1 MPSEE
6 SKLQNILNN
15 IIVNIA
21 ILMIIGYVLPRF
33 SLFRRTVFE
42 HKKKWSDVLVLSA
55 IFGGI
60 GILSTYTGIRING
73 AIVNTRVIGVIAGGF
88 LGGPWVGLL
97 SGLIAGLHRWVIDIN
112 GFTAF
117 SCAVSTII
125 EGIIGG
131 LMYRIIRS
139 SKKKYYWIFIATF
152 IAEVIQML
160 VILIIAQPFAD
171 AVALVK
177 VISIPM
183 VFLNSF
189 GVVIFIS
196 GIFNVKETL
205 DRTNARHLKLAF
217 DIADLCLPFM
227 RKGLHDDESMNSV
240 CAIILAN
247 IDGTC
252 VMITD
257 NRAVVA
263 YAGLDVASD
272 PSFARCFDLVYKRV
286 HERKVSV
293 ILNEDEVSH
302 FNLEHFA
309 KRMMFSPILRSDE
322 VIGTIIISDNRYKD
336 NAGPDLGFIN
346 GLSRLFSSQLA
357 LAEMDNQGKLLQKAE
372 LRALQSQINP
382 HFLFNALNTIS
393 AYTRENPDRA
403 RQLLLSLS
411 SYFRNT
417 LSTHKEWVDIQD
429 EIEHVLSYV
438 EIEKARFEE
447 RLTVS
452 IRCAPTIRFL
462 VPNFVIQPL
471 IENAIK
477 HGMTQNNLLVEVT
490 IEETRTG
497 LTIVVKDDGSGIPQE
512 KIDIFYQGKAD
523 KGKIGMANIHQ
534 RLKSIY
540 PNNPGLVIHSKYGHG
555 TSIQMFLPKGG
566 VTL

>member
-1 MPSEE
+1 M
-6 SKLQNILNN
+6 QNILNN

-33 SLFRRTVFE
+33 SLFRKTVFE
-42 HKKKWSDVLVLSA
+42 HKKKWSDILILSM

-73 AIVNTRVIGVIAGGF
+73 AIANTRVIGVIAGGF

-97 SGLIAGLHRWVIDIN
+97 SGLIAGLHRWSIDIN

-117 SCAVSTII
+117 SCAISTVL

-131 LMYRIIRS
+131 LMYKVIRS
-139 SKKKYYWIFIATF
+139 SKKKYYWIFLATF
-152 IAEVIQML
+152 VAEVIQML
-160 VILIIAQPFAD
+160 VILILAHPFSD

-183 VFLNSF
+183 VFLNSI
-189 GVVIFIS
+189 GVVIFVN
-196 GIFNVKETL
+196 GIFNVKDTL
-205 DRTNARHLKLAF
+205 DRQNASHLKLAF
-217 DIADLCLPFM
+217 DIADLCLPFL
-227 RKGLHDDESMNSV
+227 RRGLQDQESMSAA
-240 CAIILAN
+240 CSIIFKN
-247 IDGTC
+247 IDSTC

-257 NRAVVA
+257 NQSAIA
-263 YAGLDVASD
+263 YAGLDVSAS
-272 PSFARCFDLVYKRV
+272 PAFARCFDLVYKRV
-286 HERKVSV
+286 YQQKASI
-293 ILNEDEVSH
+293 ILNEGEVTH
-302 FNLEHFA
+302 FALENYA
-309 KRMMFSPILRSDE
+309 KRMMFSPILRNEE
-322 VIGTIIISDNRYKD
+322 VVGLIIFCDNRFKD
-336 NAGPDLGFIN
+336 NIGPDLGFIN

-417 LSTHKEWVDIQD
+417 LSTHKEWVDIQE

-447 RLTVS
+447 RLVVN
-452 IRCAPTIRFL
+452 IRCLPSVHCR

-477 HGMTQNNLLVEVT
+477 HGMTQSILQVDVT
-490 IEETRTG
+490 IEERRNG
-497 LTIVVKDDGSGIPQE
+497 LNIVIQDNGCGIPQA

-540 PNNPGLVIHSKYGHG
+540 PNNIGLVIHSKLNHG
-555 TSIQMFLPKGG
+555 TTIQMFLPKGG
-566 VTL
+566 MAV

>member
-1 MPSEE
+1 M
-6 SKLQNILNN
+6 QNILNN

-33 SLFRRTVFE
+33 SLFRKTVFE
-42 HKKKWSDVLVLSA
+42 HKKKWSDILILSM

-73 AIVNTRVIGVIAGGF
+73 AIANTRVIGVIAGGF

-97 SGLIAGLHRWVIDIN
+97 SGLIAGLHRWSIDIN

-117 SCAVSTII
+117 SCAISTVL

-131 LMYRIIRS
+131 LMYKVIRS
-139 SKKKYYWIFIATF
+139 SKKKYYWIFLATF
-152 IAEVIQML
+152 VAEVIQML
-160 VILIIAQPFAD
+160 VILILAHPFSD

-183 VFLNSF
+183 VFLNSI
-189 GVVIFIS
+189 GVVIFVN
-196 GIFNVKETL
+196 GIFNVKDTL
-205 DRTNARHLKLAF
+205 DRQNASHLKLAF
-217 DIADLCLPFM
+217 DIADLCLPFL
-227 RKGLHDDESMNSV
+227 RRGLQDQESMSAA
-240 CAIILAN
+240 CSIIFKN
-247 IDGTC
+247 IDSTC

-257 NRAVVA
+257 NQSAIA
-263 YAGLDVASD
+263 YAGLDVSAS
-272 PSFARCFDLVYKRV
+272 PAFARCFDLVYKRV
-286 HERKVSV
+286 YQQKASI
-293 ILNEDEVSH
+293 ILNEGEVTH
-302 FNLEHFA
+302 FALENYA
-309 KRMMFSPILRSDE
+309 KRMMFSPILRNEE
-322 VIGTIIISDNRYKD
+322 VVGLIIFCDNRFKD
-336 NAGPDLGFIN
+336 NIGPDLGFIN

-393 AYTRENPDRA
+393 AYTRESPDRA

-417 LSTHKEWVDIQD
+417 LSTHNEWVDIQE

-447 RLTVS
+447 RLVVN
-452 IRCAPTIRFL
+452 IRCLPSVHCR

-477 HGMTQNNLLVEVT
+477 HGMTQSILQVDVT
-490 IEETRTG
+490 IEERRNG
-497 LTIVVKDDGSGIPQE
+497 LNIVIQDNGCGIPQA

-540 PNNPGLVIHSKYGHG
+540 PNNIGLVIHSKLNHG
-555 TSIQMFLPKGG
+555 TTIQMFLPKGG
-566 VTL
+566 MAV

>member
-1 MPSEE
+1 M
-6 SKLQNILNN
+6 QNILNN

-21 ILMIIGYVLPRF
+21 ILMIIGYILPRF
-33 SLFRRTVFE
+33 SLFRKTVFE
-42 HKKKWSDVLVLSA
+42 HKKKRTDALILSI

-131 LMYRIIRS
+131 LMYKIIRS
-139 SKKKYYWIFIATF
+139 SKKKYYWIFSATF

-160 VILIIAQPFAD
+160 IILLIARPFSD

-183 VFLNSF
+183 VFLNSI

-227 RKGLHDDESMNSV
+227 RKGLHDDESMNSA
-240 CAIILAN
+240 CAIILNN
-247 IDGTC
+247 IDSTC

-257 NRAVVA
+257 NQVVIA
-263 YAGLDVASD
+263 YAGLDVAKN

-286 HERKVSV
+286 HERKISV
-293 ILNEDEVSH
+293 ILNEAEVTH
-302 FNLEHFA
+302 FDLELAA
-309 KRMMFSPILRSDE
+309 KRMMFSPILRNEE
-322 VIGTIIISDNRYKD
+322 VIGMIIICDNRYKD
-336 NAGPDLGFIN
+336 NVGPDLGFIN

-357 LAEMDNQGKLLQKAE
+357 VAEMDNQGKLLQKAE

-417 LSTHKEWVDIQD
+417 LSTHNEWVDIQD

-447 RLTVS
+447 RLNVS
-452 IRCAPTIRFL
+452 IHCAPSIRFS

-490 IEETRTG
+490 IEETRNG
-497 LTIVVKDDGSGIPQE
+497 LTIVVKDDGCGIPQE

-534 RLKSIY
+534 RLKSLY
-540 PNNPGLVIHSKYGHG
+540 PNNPGLVIHSKQGHG

-566 VTL
+566 LTV